1 MYMKTFN
8 HNGSVILVGGSLI
21 EKKLLS
27 NLSHSHPVY
36 AADSGANFL
45 LEEKINFEAVIGDM
59 DSINIKIIKD
69 QNINKLHIT
78 DQDTTDLQKCFMN
91 IEAKFFIGFGFL
103 DLRLD
108 HTLASLTAIN
118 GKHSAQAIILVGEID
133 TVVWAREKWSCKIPK
148 NTRISIWPL
157 GNQSFYKS
165 VGLKY
170 PLDNLKMDPVNVI
183 GTSNETTGNYF
194 SITPKKQNLIKYI
207 TILPTKF
214 FINVYN
220 SLIAKDK

>member
-8 HNGSVILVGGSLI
+8 HNGPVILVGGSLI
-21 EKKLLS
+21 EQKLLS
-27 NLSHSHPVY
+27 NLSDSHPIY

-45 LEEKINFEAVIGDM
+45 LQNKINFEAVIGDM
-59 DSINIKIIKD
+59 DSIDKKIVKD
-69 QNINKLHIT
+69 QNINKLHVAN
-78 DQDTTDLQKCFMN
+78 QDTTDLQKCFLN

-118 GKHSAQAIILVGEID
+118 GKHSAKAIILVGEID
-133 TVVWAREKWSCKIPK
+133 TVVWVREKWSCNIPK

-170 PLDNLKMDPVNVI
+170 SLDNLKMNPINLI

-194 SITPKKQNLIKYI
+194 SITPKEQSLMKYI
-207 TILPTKF
+207 TIIPTNF

-220 SLIAKDK
+220 SLIPKNK